1 MKTELYNQIEVFFM
15 VRNIIK
21 DIFIFKKADEAT
33 QADLS
38 VAQDLVDTLNANKD
52 ICVGMAANMIGFN
65 KRIITF
71 MTPFGASVLIN
82 PYIVYRSKEYYETEE
97 GCLSLNGVRKTKRH
111 ERIAVEYYDM
121 AFKKHRA
128 EFSGYTAQI
137 IQHEI
142 DHCEGVVI

>member
-1 MKTELYNQIEVFFM
+1 M

-21 DIFIFKKADEAT
+21 DIFIFRKAEEAT
-33 QADLS
+33 EADLP
-38 VAQDLVDTLNANKD
+38 VAKDLLDTLNANKA

-82 PYIVYRSKEYYETEE
+82 PYIVKKEGLYETEE
-97 GCLSLNGVRKTKRH
+97 GCLSLVGTRKTKRY
-111 ERIAVEYYDM
+111 EKITVEYLDLS
-121 AFKKHRA
+121 FKKKKA

-142 DHCEGVVI
+142 DPCEGIVI

>member
-1 MKTELYNQIEVFFM
+1 M

-21 DIFIFKKADEAT
+21 DIFIFRKAEEAT
-33 QADLS
+33 QADLNI
-38 VAQDLVDTLNANKD
+38 AQDLLDTLNANKA

-65 KRIITF
+65 KRIISF

-82 PYIVYRSKEYYETEE
+82 PYIVSHSKEYYETEE
-97 GCLSLNGVRKTKRH
+97 GCLSLSGVRKTKRY
-111 ERIAVEYYDM
+111 EKITVEYTDM
-121 AFKKHRA
+121 AFKSHRA

-142 DHCEGVVI
+142 DHCEGVII

>member
-1 MKTELYNQIEVFFM
+1 M

-21 DIFIFKKADEAT
+21 DIFIFRKADEAT
-33 QADLS
+33 RADLS
-38 VAQDLVDTLNANKD
+38 IAQDLIDTLNANKA

-82 PYIVYRSKEYYETEE
+82 PYIVSHSKEYYETEE
-97 GCLSLNGVRKTKRH
+97 GCLSLMGVRKTKRY
-111 ERIAVEYYDM
+111 EKITVEYCDM
-121 AFKKHRA
+121 AFKKHTA
-128 EFSGYTAQI
+128 EFTDYTAQI

-142 DHCEGVVI
+142 DHCEGVLI